1 MSTVE
6 PPRPSRPARPREDV
20 HPRASRFARGQRA
33 YQGIPLL
40 WLIAPLLVALIL
52 MMTYL
57 T

>member
-6 PPRPSRPARPREDV
+6 PPRPSRPSRPREDV